1 MAPFYHTQI
10 QTTRKSQSAK
20 IDEIVHETA
29 IATLRAAIWP
39 RSAREWANKGPRKG
53 ATALREYRVATILP
67 GGE

>member
-29 IATLRAAIWP
+29 IAALCAAIWP
-39 RSAREWANKGPRKG
+39 RSAQEWANERPRKG
-53 ATALREYRVATILP
+53 AAALREYRVATKMP